1 MRIRIQKWGNS
12 LALRIPKVFA
22 AEARLEQDKFV
33 EVSLVRPHG
42 IGADLEAGYR
52 QMAEDETREAEAFE
66 WVEATFD
73 QNPVGVNPIKPTPAA
88 PGPAGTASS
97 SPG

>member
-33 EVSLVRPHG
+33 EVSLVEGKLLIAP
-42 IGADLEAGYR
+42 AVEPPVTLDQLLAGVT
-52 QMAEDETREAEAFE
+52 E
-66 WVEATFD
+66 
-73 QNPVGVNPIKPTPAA
+73 QNLHRALL
-88 PGPAGTASS
+88 
-97 SPG
+97 

>member
-33 EVSLVRPHG
+33 EVSLVEGKLIIVP
-42 IGADLEAGYR
+42 AVEPAVTLDQLLAGVTE
-52 QMAEDETREAEAFE
+52 QNLHRE
-66 WVEATFD
+66 FD
-73 QNPVGVNPIKPTPAA
+73 V
-88 PGPAGTASS
+88 GPAIGNEVW
-97 SPG
+97 

>member
-33 EVSLVRPHG
+33 EVSLVEGKLIIAP
-42 IGADLEAGYR
+42 AVEPAVTLDQLLAGVTE
-52 QMAEDETREAEAFE
+52 QNLHREIDF
-66 WVEATFD
+66 
-73 QNPVGVNPIKPTPAA
+73 
-88 PGPAGTASS
+88 GPAIGNEVW
-97 SPG
+97 